1 MGMGIDETLIEPFQS
16 IEYYV
21 DGFTEYAINQ
31 DGILSCTGFRLKQTS
46 GGPLREVVLRIVMP
60 VSALPSVIGQAT
72 AAASEMG
79 IITPV
84 LMRMLQS

>member
-31 DGILSCTGFRLKQTS
+31 DGILSCTGFRTKHTS

-60 VSALPSVIGQAT
+60 VSALPSVIKQAT
-72 AAASEMG
+72 AAAADLG
-79 IITPV
+79 IVPPV
-84 LMRMLQS
+84 LMRITS

>member
-31 DGILSCTGFRLKQTS
+31 DGILSCTGYRLKQTS
-46 GGPLREVVLRIVMP
+46 GGPQREVVLRIVMP
-60 VSALPSVIGQAT
+60 VSALPGVVKQAT
-72 AAASEMG
+72 SAAAEIG
-79 IITPV
+79 TVPAALV
-84 LMRMLQS
+84 RMLS